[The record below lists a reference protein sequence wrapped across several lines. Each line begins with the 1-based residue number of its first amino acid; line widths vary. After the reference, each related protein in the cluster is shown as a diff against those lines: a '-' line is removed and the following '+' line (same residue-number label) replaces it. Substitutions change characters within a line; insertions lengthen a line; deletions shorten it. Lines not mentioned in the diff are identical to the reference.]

1 MKKISLILLCLAFLV
16 QGRAQETGEKPERDD
31 RPVRSAFESGILI
44 DAQTNIIPDQNTL
57 EMIIQHKFGPMT
69 NGFSDLFGI
78 YAPGANVRINFNYSI
93 LDKLMVGYGLTKTNM
108 TSDFQAKW
116 AILQQTRSGHIP
128 VAVTVYGNLAIDGRP
143 SEELGI
149 NYSFINRL
157 SYFAQVI
164 VGRKFTNWFTLQAN
178 ASFSHF
184 NLVPADQTD
193 PRKAYDHNKISFGVS
208 GRLKFSSMS
217 SVIFTYDD
225 PLNSASLSKPE
236 LPILPKPKLTIGYEV
251 STGPHAFQIYAG
263 TANGILPQHDMIFN
277 QNDIGS
283 LDGWMFGFTITRL
296 WGF

>member
-128 VAVTVYGNLAIDGRP
+128 SNLKP
-143 SEELGI
+143 PLTTS
-149 NYSFINRL
+149 
-157 SYFAQVI
+157 
-164 VGRKFTNWFTLQAN
+164 
-178 ASFSHF
+178 
-184 NLVPADQTD
+184 
-193 PRKAYDHNKISFGVS
+193 ISF
-208 GRLKFSSMS
+208 FSRKYIQTLIEKSK
-217 SVIFTYDD
+217 
-225 PLNSASLSKPE
+225 SA
-236 LPILPKPKLTIGYEV
+236 T
-251 STGPHAFQIYAG
+251 
-263 TANGILPQHDMIFN
+263 
-277 QNDIGS
+277 
-283 LDGWMFGFTITRL
+283 
-296 WGF
+296 